1 MQALV
6 SLIYA
11 ARKVQFWW
19 QWILNSSIGR
29 WSIPPALLVI
39 LVLALAMRIT
49 GIGWD
54 QYNFFHPDERSI
66 FMRAEC
72 MYLILSEGPGWE
84 SCTEDSAFELTEP
97 GIPSIGTFFDPS
109 KSPLNPHWFPLGTF
123 LIYVLVW
130 IKALASPIF
139 SMDIRDLAI
148 AGRMLSTIAD
158 LASIALVYLLG
169 KKLYGRNAGLLAA
182 LLVAFAVVHIQHSH
196 YYRPETFSN
205 ALTLAAFWS
214 MLKVS
219 SENRLRDS
227 AFLGLFV
234 GLALAT
240 KASTLPIVLPT
251 VALYGYLFW
260 IMVSD
265 RFLRERRDGTGL
277 ALSLIHI

>member
-39 LVLALAMRIT
+39 LALALAMRIT

-72 MYLILSEGPGWE
+72 MYQILSEGPGWE

-123 LIYVLVW
+123 LIYVLVG
-130 IKALASPIF
+130 IKSLASPIF

-158 LASIALVYLLG
+158 LTSIALVYLLG
-169 KKLYGRNAGLLAA
+169 KKLYSRKIKQQMLLHSQGL
-182 LLVAFAVVHIQHSH
+182 
-196 YYRPETFSN
+196 
-205 ALTLAAFWS
+205 
-214 MLKVS
+214 
-219 SENRLRDS
+219 
-227 AFLGLFV
+227 
-234 GLALAT
+234 
-240 KASTLPIVLPT
+240 
-251 VALYGYLFW
+251 
-260 IMVSD
+260 
-265 RFLRERRDGTGL
+265 
-277 ALSLIHI
+277 